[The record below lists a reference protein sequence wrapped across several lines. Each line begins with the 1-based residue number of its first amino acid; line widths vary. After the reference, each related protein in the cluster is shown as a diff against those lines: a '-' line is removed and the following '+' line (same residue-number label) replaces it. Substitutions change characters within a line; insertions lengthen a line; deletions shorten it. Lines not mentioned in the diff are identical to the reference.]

1 MGNKSSSSAEP
12 AMPRTGEPAT
22 STIASDPPRFR
33 LRWAILG
40 ANFSVLA
47 LNYADRAAIGVAAPL
62 IVKEFGFSK
71 ATFGLILSVFFF
83 GYAPFCFIGGYASDK
98 FGPRK
103 VMGIAIAWWS
113 LFTVAT
119 VAGFNFISF
128 MIIRF
133 LFGFGEGPQGSVTAK
148 TMSNWF
154 PDRELGRSL
163 GISQAATPLGG
174 AIGTPLVVWMI
185 ASTSGNWRAPF
196 IVLGIFGLLVSV
208 GWYAI
213 VRDRPDLHPWIT
225 RGELNEIER
234 GEMVQRQE
242 TKAETAAGMRPYLRL
257 PIVWSTAFAFFG
269 YAWVLYTF
277 LSWFPVYL
285 VDVRGIDLKAVAVA
299 GTVPWIAGVFGFI
312 IGGMISDRIAI
323 RTGRPAAARK
333 MMIVGG
339 LLVTGALFSGIAIVT
354 TTLSSVILMSLVVFA
369 LYLTGAQYF
378 ALIGEIVPKVRLG
391 GVAGFVHFI
400 ANLAGILAPVSV
412 GFIVDRTG
420 SWGLTFGVSGAICV
434 AGALAMALFGRVK
447 PYDNARAELNREP
460 ADAQV
465 SDV

>member
-1 MGNKSSSSAEP
+1 
-12 AMPRTGEPAT
+12 
-22 STIASDPPRFR
+22 

-62 IVKEFGFSK
+62 IIKEFGFSK
-71 ATFGLILSVFFF
+71 GAFGLILSAFFF
-83 GYAPFCFIGGYASDK
+83 GYAPFCFIGGYTSDK

-103 VMGIAIAWWS
+103 VMALAIAWWS

-119 VAGFNFISF
+119 VAGFNFLSF

-148 TMSNWF
+148 TMANWF
-154 PDRELGRSL
+154 PQRELGGAL

-174 AIGTPLVVWMI
+174 AIGTPLVVWLI
-185 ASTSGNWRAPF
+185 ATSGNWRTPF
-196 IVLGIFGLLVSV
+196 IVLGVLGLLATI

-213 VRDRPDLHPWIT
+213 VRDRPEVHPWVS
-225 RGELNEIER
+225 RGELEEIEH
-234 GEMVQRQE
+234 GEIVRRPE
-242 TKAETAAGMRPYLRL
+242 TEAEAAAGIRPYLRL
-257 PIVWSTAFAFFG
+257 PVVWFTAFAFFG

-285 VDVRGIDLKAVAVA
+285 VDARGIDLKGVAVA

-312 IGGMISDRIAI
+312 IGGLISDRIAVH
-323 RTGRPAAARK
+323 TGRPAAVRK
-333 MMIVGG
+333 MIIVAG
-339 LLVTGALFSGIAIVT
+339 LLVTAVLFSAIAMVT
-354 TTLSSVILMSLVVFA
+354 TTVSSVILMASVVFV

-378 ALIGEIVPKVRLG
+378 ALISVVVPKERLG

-400 ANLAGILAPVSV
+400 ANLAGILAPAIV

-420 SWGLTFGVSGAICV
+420 SWGLTFGLSGAIC
-434 AGALAMALFGRVK
+434 ASGALALLLFGRVK
-447 PYDNARAELNREP
+447 RYDTALADYALETTGNRGL
-460 ADAQV
+460 
-465 SDV
+465 